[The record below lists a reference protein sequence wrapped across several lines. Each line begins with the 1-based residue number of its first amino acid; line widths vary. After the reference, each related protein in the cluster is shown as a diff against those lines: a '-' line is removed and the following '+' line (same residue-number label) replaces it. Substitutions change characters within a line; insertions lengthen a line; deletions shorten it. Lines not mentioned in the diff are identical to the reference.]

1 MKRLNLKEFLG
12 IFKYIKPNKPLY
24 FIILALDSLT
34 EITFYLLMPVVMKLM
49 IDAAVKESPD
59 LLRQGLILTLVTSG
73 FGMISFVSL
82 EYFLFSAFYKT
93 RCSIMTKLY
102 NRILKLPVSYLE
114 AHHSGDTLSRL
125 NNDVHTMQDAYGW
138 PLRMI
143 VVRLLGGFSSA
154 IVMLFLD
161 WRVSILLIIVGFVS
175 VMLNAGQAKEV
186 RSANE
191 AVQKGMGIHTETL
204 ANIIGGFLT
213 LKSLGLEQEMLKKA
227 KGINQDIMDNSMKL
241 SRRNAVMESRNFLFG
256 SINFVGV
263 VILASFLAMRGVSS
277 LGSVVS
283 LVYLLGNV
291 NRMFEEIN
299 GMVLR
304 VQGALAG
311 SRRVTELLE
320 TGIEPETIPL
330 EGTQN
335 RDAMIALEQ
344 VNFSYRE
351 ESQTLDNISFSI
363 RKGQVAALAGP
374 SGGGKSTIMKLILG
388 YYHPASGRMTINGKA
403 VRDMT
408 ISQLR
413 SLIAYVPQDCYIFDG
428 TVEDNIRLGRP
439 DATQEEIQQAA
450 KAANADEFI
459 MNMDQ
464 GYQTLVGERGVR
476 LSGGQRQRIA
486 IARAFLKDA
495 LILLLDEATSS
506 LDSQSEQQVQGA
518 LENLMKNKT
527 VLVIA
532 HRLSTIENADII
544 YLVNDGKI
552 VESGTHEDLLK
563 SENLYHR
570 LHQIQFSEREKGS
583 AS

>member
-1 MKRLNLKEFLG
+1 MKRLNLKEFFS

-24 FIILALDSLT
+24 FTILALDSVT

-49 IDAAVKESPD
+49 IDASVQESPD

-102 NRILKLPVSYLE
+102 DRILKLPVSYLE
-114 AHHSGDTLSRL
+114 THHSGDTLSRL

-138 PLRMI
+138 PLRML
-143 VVRLLGGFSSA
+143 VVSLLSGFSSA
-154 IVMLFLD
+154 IMMLFLD
-161 WRVSILLIIVGFVS
+161 WRVSILLIIVGLVS

-191 AVQKGMGIHTETL
+191 AVQKSMGIHTETL
-204 ANIIGGFLT
+204 ANVIGGFLT
-213 LKSLGLEQEMLKKA
+213 LKSLGFEQEMLKKA
-227 KGINQDIMDNSMKL
+227 KVINQDIMDNSLKL

-311 SRRVTELLE
+311 SKRVTELLE
-320 TGIEPETIPL
+320 TEIEPETIPV
-330 EGTQN
+330 EGTQDQ
-335 RDAMIALEQ
+335 DAMIALEQ

-351 ESQTLDNISFSI
+351 ETQTLDNVSLSI
-363 RKGQVAALAGP
+363 QKGQVAAFVGP

-388 YYHPASGRMTINGKA
+388 YYHPTSGRMTINGKA

-413 SLIAYVPQDCYIFDG
+413 SIIAYVPQDCYIFDG

-439 DATQEEIQQAA
+439 DATQEEILQAT

-459 MNMDQ
+459 MNMEQ

-486 IARAFLKDA
+486 ISRAFLKDA

-544 YLVNDGKI
+544 YLVDEGKI
-552 VESGTHEDLLK
+552 VESGTHEGLLK
-563 SENLYHR
+563 NKKLYHR
-570 LHQIQFSEREKGS
+570 LHQIQFSEGEKGS
-583 AS
+583 A